1 MIAQSNVTHMLVGKD
16 IAILGSGVT
25 RDSLAIGQ
33 IGVFLAGSKGAKTN
47 ALAAGDK
54 FTIAYRNAEGV
65 VIETPVIEYS
75 NVLSK
80 SAVAYQAPTHQVLAI
95 GFNGTDGEIDAKD
108 NTDYVLHI
116 FWSDNSANF
125 SEITQVKFAAYAS
138 GSGATQL
145 EIANGLI
152 KNLRKQFSREPIKPL
167 IAELITSDAGDAID
181 SGVVG
186 LKFTKGS
193 KLVSVSTNGDIDAAT
208 ADVTTALAAG
218 TYIRVGTEETDP
230 VYKIASIDTTA
241 DTLLLEDAYQGESV
255 ELEDDEMLQVSAA
268 DVSAGDMGVKISALP
283 ISNGLQPGIFRYD
296 QIRFDI
302 QLKDS
307 FGATKLTEIVAPTK
321 GSGSYGEVAEVQWFL
336 KGNRGEPWRQ
346 GNYPKTVVLDATQG
360 KSYDMISFNYVDYN
374 ARTLDRQVG
383 SFGSV
388 LIATETGSNGIHAS
402 LKTVLGLS

>member
-75 NVLSK
+75 NVLNK
-80 SAVAYQAPTHQVLAI
+80 SAVDYQAPAHQVLAI
-95 GFNGTDGEIDAKD
+95 GFNGTDGKIDAKD

-138 GSGATQL
+138 GANATQL

-152 KNLRKQFSREPIKPL
+152 KNLRKQFSREPIKPF
-167 IAELITSDAGDAID
+167 IAELITDDDGEALAT
-181 SGVVG
+181 GVIG

-193 KLVSVSTNGDIDAAT
+193 KLVSALATGDIDAVTGGAT
-208 ADVTTALAAG
+208 KLAAG
-218 TYIRVGTEETDP
+218 AYIRVGIEKTDP
-230 VYKIASIDTTA
+230 VYKIASIDTTKN
-241 DTLLLEDAYQGESV
+241 TLLLEDAYQGESV
-255 ELEDDEMLQVSAA
+255 ELEDDDMLQVSATNIA
-268 DVSAGDMGVKISALP
+268 SGDMGVKISALP

-296 QIRFDI
+296 QIRFEI

-307 FGATKLTEIVAPTK
+307 FGDTKLTEVVAPTK

-383 SFGSV
+383 SFGTI

>member
-1 MIAQSNVTHMLVGKD
+1 MIAQSNVTHMLVGKN
-16 IAILGSGVT
+16 IAILSAGAT

-33 IGVFLAGSKGAKTN
+33 IGVFLAGSQGATAS
-47 ALAAGDK
+47 ALAAGNK

-65 VIETPVIEYS
+65 VIETPVIEYN
-75 NVLSK
+75 NVFNK

-95 GFNGTDGEIDAKD
+95 GFNGTDGKIDAKN

-138 GSGATQL
+138 GASATQL

-152 KNLRKQFSREPIKPL
+152 KNLRKQFSREPIKPF
-167 IAELITSDAGDAID
+167 IAELITSDAGDPID
-181 SGVVG
+181 TGVVG

-208 ADVTTALAAG
+208 PNSTTALAAG
-218 TYIRVGTEETDP
+218 AYLRVGTEETDP

-241 DTLLLEDAYQGESV
+241 DTLLLEDAYQGESI
-255 ELEDDEMLQVSAA
+255 ELEDDEMLQVSAT
-268 DVSAGDMGVKISALP
+268 DVGAGDMGVKISALP

-307 FGATKLTEIVAPTK
+307 FGDTKLTEVVAPTK
-321 GSGSYGEVAEVQWFL
+321 GSGSYGEVAEIQWFL

-346 GNYPKTVVLDATQG
+346 GNYPKTVVLDATPG
-360 KSYDMISFNYVDYN
+360 VSYDMISFDYVDYN

-388 LIATETGSNGIHAS
+388 LIAAETGNQDLDGS
-402 LKTVLGLS
+402 LKTVLGI

>member
-16 IAILGSGVT
+16 IAILSAGAT

-33 IGVFLAGSKGAKTN
+33 IGVFLAGSQGAKTT

-80 SAVAYQAPTHQVLAI
+80 SAVTYQAPTHQVLTI
-95 GFNGTDGEIDAKD
+95 GFNGTDGKIDAKD

-138 GSGATQL
+138 GANATQL
-145 EIANGLI
+145 EVANGLI
-152 KNLRKQFSREPIKPL
+152 NNIRKQFSREPIKPL
-167 IAELITSDAGDAID
+167 IAELITSDVGDAVPT
-181 SGVVG
+181 GVVG

-193 KLVSVSTNGDIDAAT
+193 KLVSVSTNGDIDDAT
-208 ADVTTALAAG
+208 AGTKLAAG
-218 TYIRVGTEETDP
+218 AYIRVGTEKTDP

-241 DTLLLEDAYQGESV
+241 NTLLLEDAYQGESV
-255 ELEDDEMLQVSAA
+255 ELEDDEMLQISATNIA
-268 DVSAGDMGVKISALP
+268 SGDIGVKISALP

-296 QIRFDI
+296 QIRFEI

-307 FGATKLTEIVAPTK
+307 FGDTKLTEIVAPTK

-346 GNYPKTVVLDATQG
+346 GNYPKTVVLDTTPG
-360 KSYDMISFNYVDYN
+360 KSYDMISFNYADYN

-388 LIATETGSNGIHAS
+388 LIATETGTNGIHAA
-402 LKTVLGLS
+402 LKTVLGIS

>member
-33 IGVFLAGSKGAKTN
+33 IGVFLAGSKGAKVN

-65 VIETPVIEYS
+65 VIETPVIEYN

-80 SAVAYQAPTHQVLAI
+80 SAVTYQAPTHQVLAI
-95 GFNGTDGEIDAKD
+95 GFNGTDGKIDVKD
-108 NTDYVLHI
+108 STDYVLHI

-138 GSGATQL
+138 GSSATQL
-145 EIANGLI
+145 EVANGLI
-152 KNLRKQFSREPIKPL
+152 KNIRKQFSREPIKPL
-167 IAELITSDAGDAID
+167 IAELITSDAGDAIAT
-181 SGVVG
+181 GVVG

-193 KLVSVSTNGDIDAAT
+193 KLVSVSTNGDIDDNT
-208 ADVTTALAAG
+208 GGTALAAG
-218 TYIRVGTEETDP
+218 AYLRIGTAKTDP
-230 VYKIASIDTTA
+230 VYKIESIDATD

-255 ELEDDEMLQVSAA
+255 ELEDDKMLQVSAA
-268 DVSAGDMGVKISALP
+268 DVAAGNMGVKISALP
-283 ISNGLQPGIFRYD
+283 ISNGLQPGIFRND
-296 QIRFDI
+296 QIRFEI

-307 FGATKLTEIVAPTK
+307 FGDTKLTEIVAPTK

-360 KSYDMISFNYVDYN
+360 KTYDMISFNYADYN

-388 LIATETGSNGIHAS
+388 LIATETGSNNIHAS
-402 LKTVLGLS
+402 LKTVLGIS

>member
-16 IAILGSGVT
+16 IAILSAGAT

-80 SAVAYQAPTHQVLAI
+80 SAIAYQAPAHQVLAI
-95 GFNGTDGEIDAKD
+95 GFNGTDGKIDAKD

-138 GSGATQL
+138 GANATQL

-152 KNLRKQFSREPIKPL
+152 KNLRKQFSREPIKPF
-167 IAELITSDAGDAID
+167 IAELITSDAGDAIGT
-181 SGVVG
+181 GVVG

-193 KLVSVSTNGDIDAAT
+193 KLVSVSTSGDIDDTTGNA
-208 ADVTTALAAG
+208 TALAAG
-218 TYIRVGTEETDP
+218 AYIRVGTEKTDP
-230 VYKIASIDTTA
+230 VYKIASIDTTKN
-241 DTLLLEDAYQGESV
+241 TLLLEDAYQGESV
-255 ELEDDEMLQVSAA
+255 ELEDDDMLQVSSN
-268 DVSAGDMGVKISALP
+268 DVAAGDMGVKISALP

-302 QLKDS
+302 KLKDS
-307 FGATKLTEIVAPTK
+307 FGDTKLTEVVAPTK

-346 GNYPKTVVLDATQG
+346 GNYPKTVVLDATPG
-360 KSYDMISFNYVDYN
+360 KSYDMISFDYVDYN
-374 ARTLDRQVG
+374 AKTLDRQVG

-388 LIATETGSNGIHAS
+388 LIATETGSINIHAT
-402 LKTVLGLS
+402 LKTILGLS

>member
-1 MIAQSNVTHMLVGKD
+1 MIAQSNVTHMLVGKE
-16 IAILGSGVT
+16 IAILSSGVT

-80 SAVAYQAPTHQVLAI
+80 SAIAYQAPTHQVLAI
-95 GFNGTDGEIDAKD
+95 GFNGTDGKIDAKD

-138 GSGATQL
+138 GANATQL

-167 IAELITSDAGDAID
+167 IAELITSDTGDAIGT
-181 SGVVG
+181 GVVG

-193 KLVSVSTNGDIDAAT
+193 KLVSVSTGGDIDNTTGNA
-208 ADVTTALAAG
+208 TALAAG
-218 TYIRVGTEETDP
+218 AYIRVGIEKTDP
-230 VYKIASIDTTA
+230 VYKIASIDTTKN
-241 DTLLLEDAYQGESV
+241 TLLLEDAYQGESV
-255 ELEDDEMLQVSAA
+255 ELEDDDMLQVSSA
-268 DVSAGDMGVKISALP
+268 DVSAGDMGVKISASP

-296 QIRFDI
+296 QIRFEI

-307 FGATKLTEIVAPTK
+307 FGDTKLTEVVAPTK

-346 GNYPKTVVLDATQG
+346 GNYPKTVVLDATPG
-360 KSYDMISFNYVDYN
+360 KSYDMISFNYADYN

-388 LIATETGSNGIHAS
+388 LIATETGSNSVHAA
-402 LKTVLGLS
+402 LKTVLGL

>member
-16 IAILGSGVT
+16 MDILSAGAT

-33 IGVFLAGSKGAKTN
+33 IGVFLAGSQGATAS
-47 ALAAGDK
+47 ALGAGNK

-75 NVLSK
+75 NVLNK
-80 SAVAYQAPTHQVLAI
+80 SAVDYQAPAHQVLAI
-95 GFNGTDGEIDAKD
+95 GFNGTDGEIDAKN

-138 GSGATQL
+138 GANATEL

-167 IAELITSDAGDAID
+167 IAELITSDAGDPIAT
-181 SGVVG
+181 GVVG

-193 KLVSVSTNGDIDAAT
+193 KLVSVSTLGDIDDAT
-208 ADVTTALAAG
+208 GGATKLAAG
-218 TYIRVGTEETDP
+218 AYIRVGEEETDP
-230 VYKIASIDTTA
+230 VYKIASIDISNN
-241 DTLLLEDAYQGESV
+241 TLLLEDAYQGESV
-255 ELEDDEMLQVSAA
+255 ELEDEEMLQVSATNIA
-268 DVSAGDMGVKISALP
+268 NSNMGVKISALP

-307 FGATKLTEIVAPTK
+307 FGDTKLTEIVAPTK
-321 GSGSYGEVAEVQWFL
+321 GSGSYGEVAETQWFL

-346 GNYPKTVVLDATQG
+346 GNYPKTVVLDATPG
-360 KSYDMISFNYVDYN
+360 KSYNMISFNYVDYN

-388 LIATETGSNGIHAS
+388 LIATETGSEDIYTS
-402 LKTVLGLS
+402 LKTVLGL

>member
-16 IAILGSGVT
+16 LAILGAGQT

-33 IGVFLAGSKGAKTN
+33 IGVFLVGSKGAKAT

-65 VIETPVIEYS
+65 VVETPAIEYS

-80 SAVAYQAPTHQVLAI
+80 SAVVYEAPAYQALAI
-95 GFNGTDGEIDAKD
+95 GFNGTDGKIDVKD
-108 NTDYVLHI
+108 NTDYVFHI
-116 FWSDNSANF
+116 FWSDNSASF

-138 GSGATQL
+138 GSNATQL
-145 EIANGLI
+145 EVANGLI

-167 IAELITSDAGDAID
+167 VAELITSNAGAAVATA
-181 SGVVG
+181 VVG
-186 LKFTKGS
+186 LKFAKGS
-193 KLVSVSTNGDIDAAT
+193 KLVSVSTGGDIDSST
-208 ADVTTALAAG
+208 GGTALAAG
-218 TYIRVGTEETDP
+218 TYIRIGTTASDP
-230 VYKIASIDTTA
+230 VYKIASVDGTA
-241 DTLLLEDAYQGESV
+241 NTLLLEDAYQGESV
-255 ELEDDEMLQVSAA
+255 ELEDDAMLQVAA
-268 DVSAGDMGVKISALP
+268 TDVTAGDMGIKISALP

-307 FGATKLTEIVAPTK
+307 FGATNLTEVVAPTK

-346 GNYPKTVVLDATQG
+346 GNYPKTVVLDATPG
-360 KSYDMISFNYVDYN
+360 KSYNMVSFNYADYN

-388 LIATETGSNGIHAS
+388 LIATETGNGTVHAS
-402 LKTVLGLS
+402 LKTVLGIA

>member
-33 IGVFLAGSKGAKTN
+33 IGVFLVGSKGAKAN

-65 VIETPVIEYS
+65 VIETPVIEYR

-80 SAVAYQAPTHQVLAI
+80 SAVVYAAPTSQVLAI
-95 GFNGTDGEIDAKD
+95 GFSGTDGKIDVKN

-138 GSGATQL
+138 GSSATQL
-145 EIANGLI
+145 EVANGLI
-152 KNLRKQFSREPIKPL
+152 KNIRKQFSREPIKPL
-167 IAELITSDAGDAID
+167 IAELITSNAGDAVAT
-181 SGVVG
+181 GVVG

-193 KLVSVSTNGDIDAAT
+193 KLVSVSTGGDIDSAT
-208 ADVTTALAAG
+208 GSATALAAG
-218 TYIRVGTEETDP
+218 AYLRIGTAKTDP
-230 VYKIASIDTTA
+230 IYKIESVDNTT
-241 DTLLLEDAYQGESV
+241 DTLLLEDAYQGESI
-255 ELEDDEMLQVSAA
+255 ELEDDEMLQVSAV
-268 DVSAGDMGVKISALP
+268 DVAAGDMGVKISALP
-283 ISNGLQPGIFRYD
+283 ISNGLQPGIFRND

-307 FGATKLTEIVAPTK
+307 FGDTKLTEITAPTK

-346 GNYPKTVVLDATQG
+346 GNYPKTVVLDATPG
-360 KSYDMISFNYVDYN
+360 KSYNMISFNYVDYN

-388 LIATETGSNGIHAS
+388 LIATETGSNNIHAA
-402 LKTVLGLS
+402 LKTVLGIS

>member
-95 GFNGTDGEIDAKD
+95 GFNGTDGKIDAKD

-138 GSGATQL
+138 GSSATEL
-145 EIANGLI
+145 EVANGLI
-152 KNLRKQFSREPIKPL
+152 KNIRKQFSREPIKPL
-167 IAELITSDAGDAID
+167 IAELITSDAGDPIGT
-181 SGVVG
+181 GVVG

-193 KLVSVSTNGDIDAAT
+193 KLVSASSTGDIDDAT
-208 ADVTTALAAG
+208 GGATKLAAG
-218 TYIRVGTEETDP
+218 AYIRVGTEKTDP
-230 VYKIASIDTTA
+230 VYKIASMDTTA
-241 DTLLLEDAYQGESV
+241 NTLLLEDAYQGESV
-255 ELEDDEMLQVSAA
+255 ELEDDEMLQVSSA
-268 DVSAGDMGVKISALP
+268 DVSAGHMGVKISALP

-296 QIRFDI
+296 QIRFEI

-307 FGATKLTEIVAPTK
+307 FGDTKLTEVVAPTK
-321 GSGSYGEVAEVQWFL
+321 GSGTYGEVAEVQWFL

-346 GNYPKTVVLDATQG
+346 GNYPKTVVLDATPG
-360 KSYDMISFNYVDYN
+360 ESYNMISFNYVDYN

-388 LIATETGSNGIHAS
+388 LIATETGSNNIYTS
-402 LKTVLGLS
+402 LKTVLGIS

>member
-33 IGVFLAGSKGAKTN
+33 IGVFLAGSKGAKAT

-65 VIETPVIEYS
+65 VVETPVIEYN
-75 NVLSK
+75 NVFNK
-80 SAVAYQAPTHQVLAI
+80 SAVAYAAPTHQVLAI
-95 GFNGTDGEIDAKD
+95 GFNGTDGKIDAKD

-138 GSGATQL
+138 GANATQL

-167 IAELITSDAGDAID
+167 IAELITSDAGDPIAA
-181 SGVVG
+181 GVVG

-193 KLVSVSTNGDIDAAT
+193 KLVSASATGNIDDTTSGA
-208 ADVTTALAAG
+208 TALAAG
-218 TYIRVGTEETDP
+218 AYIRVGTEETDP
-230 VYKIASIDTTA
+230 VYKIASIDTTNN
-241 DTLLLEDAYQGESV
+241 TLLLEDAYQGESV
-255 ELEDDEMLQVSAA
+255 ELEDDDMLQVSAV
-268 DVSAGDMGVKISALP
+268 DVAAGNMGVKISALP
-283 ISNGLQPGIFRYD
+283 ISNGLQPGIFRND
-296 QIRFDI
+296 QIRFEI

-307 FGATKLTEIVAPTK
+307 FGDTKLTEVVAPTK
-321 GSGSYGEVAEVQWFL
+321 GSGSYGEVAEAQWFL

-346 GNYPKTVVLDATQG
+346 GNYPKTVVLDATPG
-360 KSYDMISFNYVDYN
+360 ASYDMISFDYVDYN

-388 LIATETGSNGIHAS
+388 LIAAETGNGDVDGS
-402 LKTVLGLS
+402 LKTVLGIS

>member
-1 MIAQSNVTHMLVGKD
+1 MIAQSNVTHMLVGKN
-16 IAILGSGVT
+16 IAILSAGAT

-33 IGVFLAGSKGAKTN
+33 IGVFLAGSQGASTS
-47 ALAAGDK
+47 ALAAGNK

-65 VIETPVIEYS
+65 VIETPVIEY
-75 NVLSK
+75 NNILSK
-80 SAVAYQAPTHQVLAI
+80 SAITYQAPTQQVLAI
-95 GFNGTDGEIDAKD
+95 GFNGTDGKIDAKD

-138 GSGATQL
+138 GANATEL
-145 EIANGLI
+145 EVANGLI
-152 KNLRKQFSREPIKPL
+152 KNLRKQFSREPIKPF
-167 IAELITSDAGDAID
+167 IAELITDDDGEAIAT
-181 SGVVG
+181 GVVG

-193 KLVSVSTNGDIDAAT
+193 KLVSVSTNGDIDNT
-208 ADVTTALAAG
+208 AGSATALAAG
-218 TYIRVGTEETDP
+218 AYIRVGKTKTDP
-230 VYKIASIDTTA
+230 VYKIASMNTTA
-241 DTLLLEDAYQGESV
+241 NTLLLEDAYQGESV
-255 ELEDDEMLQVSAA
+255 ELEDDEMLQVSAT
-268 DVSAGDMGVKISALP
+268 DVGDGHMGVKISALP

-296 QIRFDI
+296 QIRFEI

-307 FGATKLTEIVAPTK
+307 FGDTKLTEVVAPTK

-360 KSYDMISFNYVDYN
+360 KSYNMISFNYADYN

-388 LIATETGSNGIHAS
+388 IIATETGSNGIHAS
-402 LKTVLGLS
+402 LKTVLGIS

>member
-1 MIAQSNVTHMLVGKD
+1 M
-16 IAILGSGVT
+16 
-25 RDSLAIGQ
+25 
-33 IGVFLAGSKGAKTN
+33 
-47 ALAAGDK
+47 
-54 FTIAYRNAEGV
+54 
-65 VIETPVIEYS
+65 
-75 NVLSK
+75 
-80 SAVAYQAPTHQVLAI
+80 
-95 GFNGTDGEIDAKD
+95 
-108 NTDYVLHI
+108 
-116 FWSDNSANF
+116 
-125 SEITQVKFAAYAS
+125 KFAAYAS
-138 GSGATQL
+138 GANATQL

-152 KNLRKQFSREPIKPL
+152 KNLRKQFSREPIKPF
-167 IAELITSDAGDAID
+167 IAELITSDTGDAIAT
-181 SGVVG
+181 GVVG

-193 KLVSVSTNGDIDAAT
+193 KLVSVSTNGDIDDTTGSA
-208 ADVTTALAAG
+208 TALAAG
-218 TYIRVGTEETDP
+218 AYIRVGTERTDP

-241 DTLLLEDAYQGESV
+241 NTLLLEDAYQGESV
-255 ELEDDEMLQVSAA
+255 ELEDDEMLQVSAT
-268 DVSAGDMGVKISALP
+268 DVAAGDMGVKISALP

-296 QIRFDI
+296 QIRFEI

-307 FGATKLTEIVAPTK
+307 FGDTKLTEVVAPTK

>member
-65 VIETPVIEYS
+65 VIETPVIEYR

-80 SAVAYQAPTHQVLAI
+80 SAVDYQAPAHQVLAI
-95 GFNGTDGEIDAKD
+95 GFNGTDGKIDAKD

-138 GSGATQL
+138 GSNATQL

-152 KNLRKQFSREPIKPL
+152 KNLRKQFSREPIKPF
-167 IAELITSDAGDAID
+167 IAELITDDDGKAIAT
-181 SGVVG
+181 GVVG

-193 KLVSVSTNGDIDAAT
+193 KLVSVLTNGDIDDTTGSA
-208 ADVTTALAAG
+208 TALAAG
-218 TYIRVGTEETDP
+218 AYIRVGTAKTDP

-241 DTLLLEDAYQGESV
+241 NTLLLEDAYQGESV
-255 ELEDDEMLQVSAA
+255 ELEDDKMLQVLSTDIAT
-268 DVSAGDMGVKISALP
+268 SDMGVKISALP

-296 QIRFDI
+296 QIRFEI

-307 FGATKLTEIVAPTK
+307 FGDTKLTEVVAPTK

-346 GNYPKTVVLDATQG
+346 GNYPKTVVLDATPG
-360 KSYDMISFNYVDYN
+360 KSYNMISFNYVDYN

-388 LIATETGSNGIHAS
+388 LIATETGSNNIYTS
-402 LKTVLGLS
+402 LKTVLGL

>member
-16 IAILGSGVT
+16 IAILSAGST

-65 VIETPVIEYS
+65 VIETPVIEYR

-95 GFNGTDGEIDAKD
+95 GFNGTDGKIDAKD

-138 GSGATQL
+138 GANATQL

-152 KNLRKQFSREPIKPL
+152 KNLRKQFSREPIKPF
-167 IAELITSDAGDAID
+167 IAELITSDAGDAIGT
-181 SGVVG
+181 GVVG

-193 KLVSVSTNGDIDAAT
+193 KLVSVSTSGDIDDTTGNA
-208 ADVTTALAAG
+208 TALAAG
-218 TYIRVGTEETDP
+218 AYIRVGTEKTDP
-230 VYKIASIDTTA
+230 VYKIASIDTTKN
-241 DTLLLEDAYQGESV
+241 TLLLEDAYQGESV
-255 ELEDDEMLQVSAA
+255 ELEDDDMLQVSSN
-268 DVSAGDMGVKISALP
+268 DVAAGDMGVKISALP

-302 QLKDS
+302 KLKDS
-307 FGATKLTEIVAPTK
+307 FGDTKLTEVVAPTK

-346 GNYPKTVVLDATQG
+346 GNYPKTVVLDATPG
-360 KSYDMISFNYVDYN
+360 KSYDMISFDYVDYN
-374 ARTLDRQVG
+374 AKTLDRQVG

-388 LIATETGSNGIHAS
+388 LIATETGSINIHAT
-402 LKTVLGLS
+402 LKTILGLS

>member
-33 IGVFLAGSKGAKTN
+33 IGVFLAGSQGAKTN

-80 SAVAYQAPTHQVLAI
+80 SAVTYQAPTHQVLAI
-95 GFNGTDGEIDAKD
+95 GFNGTDGKIDVKD

-125 SEITQVKFAAYAS
+125 SEITQVKFAAYPS
-138 GSGATQL
+138 GTGATQL
-145 EIANGLI
+145 EVANGLV
-152 KNLRKQFSREPIKPL
+152 KNIRKQFSREPIKPL
-167 IAELITSDAGDAID
+167 TAELITSDAGDAVAT
-181 SGVVG
+181 GVVG

-193 KLVSVSTNGDIDAAT
+193 KLVSVSTGGDIDDAT
-208 ADVTTALAAG
+208 GGTALVAG
-218 TYIRVGTEETDP
+218 AYIRVGTAKTDP
-230 VYKIASIDTTA
+230 VYKIASIDGTA
-241 DTLLLEDAYQGESV
+241 NTLLLEDAYQGESV
-255 ELEDDEMLQVSAA
+255 ELEDDEMLQVSAT
-268 DVSAGDMGVKISALP
+268 DVAAGDMGVKISALP

-296 QIRFDI
+296 QIRFEI

-307 FGATKLTEIVAPTK
+307 FGDTKLTEIVAPTK

-346 GNYPKTVVLDATQG
+346 GNYPKTVVLDTTPG
-360 KSYDMISFNYVDYN
+360 KSYDMISFNYADYN

-388 LIATETGSNGIHAS
+388 LIATETGSNGIHAA
-402 LKTVLGLS
+402 LKTVLGIS

>member
-16 IAILGSGVT
+16 IAILSAGAT

-33 IGVFLAGSKGAKTN
+33 IGVFLAGSQGASTS
-47 ALAAGDK
+47 ALVAGNK

-65 VIETPVIEYS
+65 VIETPVIEYN

-80 SAVAYQAPTHQVLAI
+80 SAVTYQAPAHQVLAI
-95 GFNGTDGEIDAKD
+95 GFNGTDGKIDAKD

-138 GSGATQL
+138 GANATQL

-152 KNLRKQFSREPIKPL
+152 KNLRKQFSREPIKPF
-167 IAELITSDAGDAID
+167 IAELITSDAGDPIAT
-181 SGVVG
+181 GVIG

-193 KLVSVSTNGDIDAAT
+193 KLVSVSTNGDIDDAT
-208 ADVTTALAAG
+208 GSATELAAG
-218 TYIRVGTEETDP
+218 AYIRVGTEETDP

-241 DTLLLEDAYQGESV
+241 NTLLLEDAYQGESV
-255 ELEDDEMLQVSAA
+255 ELDDDEMLQVSST
-268 DVSAGDMGVKISALP
+268 DVAAGDMGVKISALP

-296 QIRFDI
+296 QIRFEI

-307 FGATKLTEIVAPTK
+307 FGDTKLTEVVAPTK

-360 KSYDMISFNYVDYN
+360 KSYNMISFNYVDYN

-402 LKTVLGLS
+402 LKTVLGL

>member
-33 IGVFLAGSKGAKTN
+33 IGVFLAGSKGAKVN

-75 NVLSK
+75 NILSM

-95 GFNGTDGEIDAKD
+95 GFNGTDGKIDAKD

-138 GSGATQL
+138 GTGATQL
-145 EIANGLI
+145 EVANGLI
-152 KNLRKQFSREPIKPL
+152 KSLRKQFSREPIKPL
-167 IAELITSDAGDAID
+167 IAELITSDAGDPIAT
-181 SGVVG
+181 GVVG

-193 KLVSVSTNGDIDAAT
+193 KLVSVSTGGDID
-208 ADVTTALAAG
+208 DTTGGDALVAG
-218 TYIRVGTEETDP
+218 AYIRVGTAKTDP
-230 VYKIASIDTTA
+230 VYKIASIDGTA
-241 DTLLLEDAYQGESV
+241 NTLLLEDAYQGESV
-255 ELEDDEMLQVSAA
+255 ELEDDDMLQVSAT
-268 DVSAGDMGVKISALP
+268 DVGAGDMGVKISALP

-296 QIRFDI
+296 QIRFEI

-307 FGATKLTEIVAPTK
+307 FGDTKLTEVVAPTK

-360 KSYDMISFNYVDYN
+360 KSYDMISFNYADYN

-388 LIATETGSNGIHAS
+388 LIATETGSNGIHAA
-402 LKTVLGLS
+402 LKTVLGIS

>member
-1 MIAQSNVTHMLVGKD
+1 MIAQSNVTHMLVGKE
-16 IAILGSGVT
+16 IAILSSGVT

-80 SAVAYQAPTHQVLAI
+80 SAIAYQAPTHQVLAI
-95 GFNGTDGEIDAKD
+95 GFNGTDGKIDAKD

-138 GSGATQL
+138 GANATQL

-167 IAELITSDAGDAID
+167 IAELITSDTGDAIGT
-181 SGVVG
+181 GVVG

-193 KLVSVSTNGDIDAAT
+193 KLVSVSTGGDIDNTTGNA
-208 ADVTTALAAG
+208 TALAAG
-218 TYIRVGTEETDP
+218 AYIRVGTEKTDP

-241 DTLLLEDAYQGESV
+241 NTLLLEDAYQGESV
-255 ELEDDEMLQVSAA
+255 ELEDDDMLQVSAT
-268 DVSAGDMGVKISALP
+268 DVAAGDMGVKISALP

-296 QIRFDI
+296 QIRFEI

-307 FGATKLTEIVAPTK
+307 FGDTKLTEVVAPTK
-321 GSGSYGEVAEVQWFL
+321 GSGSYGEVAEIQWFL

-346 GNYPKTVVLDATQG
+346 GNYPKTVVLDATPG
-360 KSYDMISFNYVDYN
+360 KSYDMISFNYADYN

-388 LIATETGSNGIHAS
+388 LIATETGSNSVHAA
-402 LKTVLGLS
+402 LKTVLGL

>member
-1 MIAQSNVTHMLVGKD
+1 MIAQSNVTHMLVGKN
-16 IAILGSGVT
+16 IAILSAGAT

-33 IGVFLAGSKGAKTN
+33 IGVFLAGSQGATTS
-47 ALAAGDK
+47 ALGAGNK

-65 VIETPVIEYS
+65 VIETPVIEYN

-80 SAVAYQAPTHQVLAI
+80 SAITYQAPTHQVLAI
-95 GFNGTDGEIDAKD
+95 GFNGTDGKIDAKD

-138 GSGATQL
+138 GANATEL

-152 KNLRKQFSREPIKPL
+152 KNLRKQFSREPIKPF
-167 IAELITSDAGDAID
+167 IAELITSDNGDAIGT
-181 SGVVG
+181 GVVG

-193 KLVSVSTNGDIDAAT
+193 KLVSVSTGGDID
-208 ADVTTALAAG
+208 DVTGGATKLAAG
-218 TYIRVGTEETDP
+218 AYIRVGTEKTDP
-230 VYKIASIDTTA
+230 VYKIASIDTTTN
-241 DTLLLEDAYQGESV
+241 TLLLEDAYQGESV
-255 ELEDDEMLQVSAA
+255 ELEDDDMLQVSAT
-268 DVSAGDMGVKISALP
+268 DVASGDMGVKISALP

-307 FGATKLTEIVAPTK
+307 FGDTKLTEIVAPTK

-346 GNYPKTVVLDATQG
+346 GNYPKTVVLDTTPG
-360 KSYDMISFNYVDYN
+360 ESYDMISFNYVDYN

-388 LIATETGSNGIHAS
+388 LIAIEAGSNSIYAS